1 MNSFAVSVNDY
12 RYRRECMDEN
22 FKIYQRC
29 HMKQDS
35 RKYLDS
41 LLDRNNTRNCYIE
54 DALRLTSFVYME
66 AFVNL
71 LAIS

>member
-1 MNSFAVSVNDY
+1 
-12 RYRRECMDEN
+12 
-22 FKIYQRC
+22 
-29 HMKQDS
+29 MKQDS

-41 LLDRNNTRNCYIE
+41 LLDRNNTRNCYTE

>member
-1 MNSFAVSVNDY
+1 
-12 RYRRECMDEN
+12 
-22 FKIYQRC
+22 
-29 HMKQDS
+29 MKQDS

-41 LLDRNNTRNCYIE
+41 LLGRNNTCYFE

-66 AFVNL
+66 AFVNP